1 MGLILDYNNAL
12 LRDGELEEIKKLTE
26 TAHELVIEKSGP
38 GAEFLGWTDLPHN
51 YDKEEYERIKTAAEK
66 IRSDSDALIVIGI
79 GGSYLGAK
87 ACINAL
93 TNNFNNE
100 LRGEFKKSPDI
111 YFVGQNM
118 SQSYLVDLYNLVKD
132 REISVNVISKSGTT
146 TEPAIA
152 FRIFKELMEEKYGDK
167 AKERIYVTTDRQKG
181 ALKELSNKE
190 GYETF
195 VISDDIGG
203 RYSVLTA
210 VGLLPIRVAGID
222 TDELLRGAQ
231 DAQDKYSNTEFWEN
245 DACIYAAIRN
255 ILYNKGK
262 DIEIMANY
270 TPELTFIS
278 EWWKQL
284 FGESE
289 GKDGKGL
296 FPASVT
302 FSTDLHSM
310 GQMIQDGKRNIFET
324 VLLIREPDQD
334 LVLKTTEDDLD
345 GLNYLS
351 GKTISEVNRK
361 AFEGTLAAHVEGNVP
376 NIVIELDKL
385 DPYNIGALFYFFERA
400 CGISGYMLGVNPFNQ
415 PGVEKYKENM
425 FKLLGRPGYK

>member
-1 MGLILDYNNAL
+1 M
-12 LRDGELEEIKKLTE
+12 
-26 TAHELVIEKSGP
+26 
-38 GAEFLGWTDLPHN
+38 
-51 YDKEEYERIKTAAEK
+51 
-66 IRSDSDALIVIGI
+66 
-79 GGSYLGAK
+79 
-87 ACINAL
+87 
-93 TNNFNNE
+93 
-100 LRGEFKKSPDI
+100 
-111 YFVGQNM
+111 
-118 SQSYLVDLYNLVKD
+118 DLYNLVKD

-425 FKLLGRPGYK
+425 FKLLGKPGYK